1 VNRKKSF
8 WSLIVLL
15 VLIGATLYY
24 LFRNNDMKDL
34 LGVVEQ
40 TNPLYLLLGLVLM
53 FVFVASEGMGIQV
66 LLWSLKYRDSFWKC
80 LKYSFLGFYYCSIMP
95 ASGGQPIQI
104 YYMSKEGISPGDAA
118 LAILIITIAYQIGIL
133 FICLAMLLFRL
144 RFLMENLGV
153 VKYFAIFGAAVNA
166 VGIFL
171 YLSAALHSGFV
182 EKIIAFFVRLL
193 AKIRIVREP
202 EKTMEKVD
210 AQLANFCKAAAYVR
224 GNPKVIFLTL
234 ISIVIQV
241 LSRLSVAYAVYRA
254 FGLSGFG
261 FLDIL
266 ALQAFLALGVEY
278 MPIPGTVGVAE
289 AGFIAA
295 NSRIFG
301 ADRLVAATLLTRG
314 INYYAYLLLSGA
326 VAVAEQLSLT
336 FRGRK
341 KKD

>member
-1 VNRKKSF
+1 M
-8 WSLIVLL
+8 VLL

-24 LFRNNDMKDL
+24 FFRNNDIKSL
-34 LGVVEQ
+34 LGIIEQ
-40 TNPLYLLLGLVLM
+40 TNPLYLLLGLFLM

-118 LAILIITIAYQIGIL
+118 LTILLITIAYQIDIL
-133 FICLAMLLFRL
+133 FICVAMLLFRF

-153 VKYFAIFGAAVNA
+153 VKYFAIFGAVVN
-166 VGIFL
+166 VIGIFI
-171 YLSAALHSGFV
+171 YLSAAIHSSFV

-193 AKIRIVREP
+193 AKLRIVKEP
-202 EKTMEKVD
+202 ERAMEKID
-210 AQLANFCKAAAYVR
+210 AQLANFSKAAMYVR
-224 GNPKVIFLTL
+224 GNPKVVFLTL
-234 ISIVIQV
+234 LSIVVQV

-254 FGLSGFG
+254 FGLSGFS

-278 MPIPGTVGVAE
+278 MPIPGTVGIAE

-295 NSRIFG
+295 NSKIFG

-314 INYYAYLLLSGA
+314 INYYAYLLISGV
-326 VAVAEQLSLT
+326 VAIAEQLSLT
-336 FRGRK
+336 IRSRK
-341 KKD
+341 KNECDQ